1 MEREKQNN
9 QSIRRVLYPFE
20 VGDKVRHINER
31 NTFDKRSSTNTY
43 TKKVFTITRID
54 GRSYYLDDLQKA
66 YRGHELIKA
75 VGDDMTS
82 ELDTQIEH
90 AVKQEKVNRVL
101 NNEDINSKNI
111 IEEKRI
117 RKPKKHFDE

>member
-1 MEREKQNN
+1 
-9 QSIRRVLYPFE
+9 
-20 VGDKVRHINER
+20 
-31 NTFDKRSSTNTY
+31 
-43 TKKVFTITRID
+43 
-54 GRSYYLDDLQKA
+54 
-66 YRGHELIKA
+66 
-75 VGDDMTS
+75 MTS